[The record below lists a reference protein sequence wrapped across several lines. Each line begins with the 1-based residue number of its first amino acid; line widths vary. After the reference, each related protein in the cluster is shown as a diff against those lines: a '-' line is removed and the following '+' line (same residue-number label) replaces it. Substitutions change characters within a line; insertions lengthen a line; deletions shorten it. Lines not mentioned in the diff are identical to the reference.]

1 MSKNIK
7 TQEAKLDLIT
17 KFLDYANCADA
28 SYAMLQ
34 YVFKGI
40 IKYKND
46 NGNEL
51 EKKVD
56 TQRLGDKHN
65 NQNSTYARAI
75 QARFEQNKI
84 VKIEPKYCIS
94 LINTCFDSK
103 EITLDNDISRV
114 GLNDAL
120 SKRTIDFVNRFKLL
134 KHQPNTTSGFSATL
148 FEDTKDNNQKI
159 IVIRGTEPT
168 SNFSVDIL
176 DADVDLALGKVPYN
190 QYLDMIKF
198 YSECVKEFPNII
210 KDKGL
215 VIVGHSL
222 GGALAQLLTLS
233 LASVNSSA
241 NVKEIYTFNSP
252 GAKELKALNLN
263 QIYRIDGKIINS
275 DNKEQALF
283 YQIRSYKYQKSIEI
297 NLIGYDSNLFQNIK
311 SYFHNKTNLKEHYI
325 FIKTNIIYSKSTNYF
340 YDIFEV
346 DEVFINCVNQLLTN
360 LNIKNILA
368 TSDNT
373 YHIETDTDSDA
384 SNTKEVIQD
393 LGVDIDGKHYI
404 VNLGDRFWDSHF
416 LEPTII
422 ELNYILNLMKN
433 KEIDNLLEYNIN
445 KDEELWTFI
454 KYHNNVLATA
464 RTRYDDRI
472 LSYFSIPKLSNDF
485 SNSLEYLQI
494 HYLPKEPK
502 KPLFAANIQGF
513 SSTQLQALEEYK
525 IKKAKYDEKLKWYEL
540 YKVKYERE
548 QQIFNQKFKEYFSE
562 IIFYQNRLYSHKKTQ
577 EKIILN
583 AIIQQI
589 NQKDIT
595 YFNLYSVI
603 EFLKENKAYYKYID
617 LNEIQ
622 DLILNDLDNKLG
634 YFYCLYVCIN
644 LIVLRED
651 KNTYFTQATAIN
663 NLGYNSTFTK
673 IFILDKEKLND
684 TYLDARKRLYK
695 SINTLKEKRNEK
707 IKDIQDYLNK
717 EISLQDN
724 LNNQSFNTKENDV
737 NLILNE
743 VFNIEQFYDKNT
755 NTIVLK
761 TNNIKI
767 IFLDKVNLQD
777 LQDNSNNTSFI
788 SMSNLIHIYDNH
800 CDIFAKDR
808 SVLDIKDIE
817 EKYQI
822 DFKSLDIKIFLNST
836 LLTGSNELPNNPFYF
851 GELDQDNTIK
861 QDTPSYY
868 FSPKD
873 ESSGLGRLSIF
884 YKNDELCLLNYS
896 IIENSL
902 NIKLECLSKQSL
914 EYKDLISNTLK
925 EQKTTQV
932 DKKQAIA
939 KLHALLENQNLEC
952 IHGGKVI
959 LKSNKGKTFKDDGV
973 PIMLESD
980 LLNSSIVACPNTI
993 AGVSVP
999 CTKVV
1004 NVKGSLS
1011 QKKVNNEYVILQE
1024 LISACKTDKGFALKV
1039 SFTPTKFKF
1048 DHSFDPKEG
1057 LGEQSKNQ
1065 IELKEPIIR
1074 LHYKSDRFQ
1083 KDNLPIYN
1091 LLINNEK
1098 KEQNKALNE
1107 FNIDLKDIEDINIL
1121 NQFKQD
1127 FSKDYEFKELNL
1139 SFDTNLIKLYF
1150 IIPKNIAK
1158 VYKSA
1163 YKEFENK
1170 DLGVGYFTQLHEYDK
1185 IIKNALEDNKELNEY
1200 HFSFLAP
1207 AKMQNL
1213 KLQIAQGLD
1222 EILED
1227 EDRKQELYVCK
1238 FVVVNGVSENNAQE
1252 IIPDNVIRIQT
1263 QDGSGEF
1270 IEIVF
1275 PSQLELND
1283 KPLEDVSYTFVPAL
1297 RGIKQFFKDTE
1308 YLKPRT
1314 LTKDEVL
1321 QIVDKLPKNVRD
1333 KRRRIVENKE
1343 ELDKLWKKLTKNSE
1357 EFENKVDKKYGQP
1370 IYMRKLDDQTII
1382 QYKKTSKS
1390 GGETIEINSNKPR
1403 GNLKTIHIENGI
1415 KNEI

>member
-1 MSKNIK
+1 MDR
-7 TQEAKLDLIT
+7 ELFIT
-17 KFLDYANCADA
+17 RLAFIN
-28 SYAMLQ
+28 
-34 YVFKGI
+34 
-40 IKYKND
+40 ND
-46 NGNEL
+46 
-51 EKKVD
+51 
-56 TQRLGDKHN
+56 
-65 NQNSTYARAI
+65 
-75 QARFEQNKI
+75 
-84 VKIEPKYCIS
+84 
-94 LINTCFDSK
+94 
-103 EITLDNDISRV
+103 EID
-114 GLNDAL
+114 
-120 SKRTIDFVNRFKLL
+120 TIDK
-134 KHQPNTTSGFSATL
+134 
-148 FEDTKDNNQKI
+148 
-159 IVIRGTEPT
+159 
-168 SNFSVDIL
+168 
-176 DADVDLALGKVPYN
+176 
-190 QYLDMIKF
+190 
-198 YSECVKEFPNII
+198 
-210 KDKGL
+210 
-215 VIVGHSL
+215 
-222 GGALAQLLTLS
+222 
-233 LASVNSSA
+233 NSSIA
-241 NVKEIYTFNSP
+241 Y
-252 GAKELKALNLN
+252 LKALYQCENSIAINYN
-263 QIYRIDGKIINS
+263 Q
-275 DNKEQALF
+275 
-283 YQIRSYKYQKSIEI
+283 
-297 NLIGYDSNLFQNIK
+297 
-311 SYFHNKTNLKEHYI
+311 
-325 FIKTNIIYSKSTNYF
+325 
-340 YDIFEV
+340 
-346 DEVFINCVNQLLTN
+346 
-360 LNIKNILA
+360 
-368 TSDNT
+368 
-373 YHIETDTDSDA
+373 
-384 SNTKEVIQD
+384 
-393 LGVDIDGKHYI
+393 
-404 VNLGDRFWDSHF
+404 
-416 LEPTII
+416 
-422 ELNYILNLMKN
+422 
-433 KEIDNLLEYNIN
+433 
-445 KDEELWTFI
+445 EEL
-454 KYHNNVLATA
+454 
-464 RTRYDDRI
+464 
-472 LSYFSIPKLSNDF
+472 
-485 SNSLEYLQI
+485 
-494 HYLPKEPK
+494 
-502 KPLFAANIQGF
+502 
-513 SSTQLQALEEYK
+513 
-525 IKKAKYDEKLKWYEL
+525 
-540 YKVKYERE
+540 
-548 QQIFNQKFKEYFSE
+548 
-562 IIFYQNRLYSHKKTQ
+562 
-577 EKIILN
+577 
-583 AIIQQI
+583 
-589 NQKDIT
+589 
-595 YFNLYSVI
+595 
-603 EFLKENKAYYKYID
+603 
-617 LNEIQ
+617 
-622 DLILNDLDNKLG
+622 
-634 YFYCLYVCIN
+634 
-644 LIVLRED
+644 
-651 KNTYFTQATAIN
+651 FTQATAIN

-851 GELDQDNTIK
+851 GELDQDNAIK

-1098 KEQNKALNE
+1098 KEQDKALNE
-1107 FNIDLKDIEDINIL
+1107 FNIDLKDLKDIEDINIL

-1170 DLGVGYFTQLHEYDK
+1170 DLGAGYFTQLHEYDK

-1200 HFSFLAP
+1200 HFSFLTP

-1238 FVVVNGVSENNAQE
+1238 FVVVNGVSENNTQE
-1252 IIPDNVIRIQT
+1252 KITHLSN
-1263 QDGSGEF
+1263 DGQNLLKN
-1270 IEIVF
+1270 IE
-1275 PSQLELND
+1275 
-1283 KPLEDVSYTFVPAL
+1283 KL
-1297 RGIKQFFKDTE
+1297 R
-1308 YLKPRT
+1308 LKPYNDQNGKEITSYVKGATIGYGHLIGQNEWDLYKNGIT
-1314 LTKDEVL
+1314 LQEA
-1321 QIVDKLPKNVRD
+1321 DKLFKSDLLPF
-1333 KRRRIVENKE
+1333 ENAV
-1343 ELDKLWKKLTKNSE
+1343 KNSINSSLAQN
-1357 EFENKVDKKYGQP
+1357 EFDALVILCFNIGIDNFKNSSVAKIINGEKTGYKTLKEAWMAWNKSQNKVMQGLINRRNAEY
-1370 IYMRKLDDQTII
+1370 KLYI
-1382 QYKKTSKS
+1382 Q
-1390 GGETIEINSNKPR
+1390 GGYEKW
-1403 GNLKTIHIENGI
+1403 
-1415 KNEI
+1415 

>member
-1 MSKNIK
+1 
-7 TQEAKLDLIT
+7 
-17 KFLDYANCADA
+17 
-28 SYAMLQ
+28 
-34 YVFKGI
+34 
-40 IKYKND
+40 
-46 NGNEL
+46 
-51 EKKVD
+51 
-56 TQRLGDKHN
+56 
-65 NQNSTYARAI
+65 
-75 QARFEQNKI
+75 
-84 VKIEPKYCIS
+84 
-94 LINTCFDSK
+94 
-103 EITLDNDISRV
+103 
-114 GLNDAL
+114 
-120 SKRTIDFVNRFKLL
+120 
-134 KHQPNTTSGFSATL
+134 
-148 FEDTKDNNQKI
+148 
-159 IVIRGTEPT
+159 
-168 SNFSVDIL
+168 
-176 DADVDLALGKVPYN
+176 
-190 QYLDMIKF
+190 
-198 YSECVKEFPNII
+198 
-210 KDKGL
+210 
-215 VIVGHSL
+215 
-222 GGALAQLLTLS
+222 
-233 LASVNSSA
+233 
-241 NVKEIYTFNSP
+241 
-252 GAKELKALNLN
+252 
-263 QIYRIDGKIINS
+263 
-275 DNKEQALF
+275 
-283 YQIRSYKYQKSIEI
+283 
-297 NLIGYDSNLFQNIK
+297 
-311 SYFHNKTNLKEHYI
+311 
-325 FIKTNIIYSKSTNYF
+325 
-340 YDIFEV
+340 
-346 DEVFINCVNQLLTN
+346 
-360 LNIKNILA
+360 
-368 TSDNT
+368 
-373 YHIETDTDSDA
+373 
-384 SNTKEVIQD
+384 
-393 LGVDIDGKHYI
+393 
-404 VNLGDRFWDSHF
+404 
-416 LEPTII
+416 
-422 ELNYILNLMKN
+422 
-433 KEIDNLLEYNIN
+433 
-445 KDEELWTFI
+445 
-454 KYHNNVLATA
+454 
-464 RTRYDDRI
+464 
-472 LSYFSIPKLSNDF
+472 
-485 SNSLEYLQI
+485 
-494 HYLPKEPK
+494 
-502 KPLFAANIQGF
+502 
-513 SSTQLQALEEYK
+513 
-525 IKKAKYDEKLKWYEL
+525 
-540 YKVKYERE
+540 
-548 QQIFNQKFKEYFSE
+548 
-562 IIFYQNRLYSHKKTQ
+562 
-577 EKIILN
+577 
-583 AIIQQI
+583 
-589 NQKDIT
+589 
-595 YFNLYSVI
+595 
-603 EFLKENKAYYKYID
+603 
-617 LNEIQ
+617 
-622 DLILNDLDNKLG
+622 
-634 YFYCLYVCIN
+634 
-644 LIVLRED
+644 
-651 KNTYFTQATAIN
+651 
-663 NLGYNSTFTK
+663 
-673 IFILDKEKLND
+673 
-684 TYLDARKRLYK
+684 
-695 SINTLKEKRNEK
+695 
-707 IKDIQDYLNK
+707 DIQDYLNK

-767 IFLDKVNLQD
+767 IFLDKVN

-1098 KEQNKALNE
+1098 KEQDKALNE
-1107 FNIDLKDIEDINIL
+1107 FNIDLKDLKDIEDINIL

-1252 IIPDNVIRIQT
+1252 KITHLSN
-1263 QDGSGEF
+1263 DGQNLLKN
-1270 IEIVF
+1270 IE
-1275 PSQLELND
+1275 
-1283 KPLEDVSYTFVPAL
+1283 KL
-1297 RGIKQFFKDTE
+1297 R
-1308 YLKPRT
+1308 LKPYNDQNGKEITSYVKGATIGYGHLIGQNEWDLYKNGIT
-1314 LTKDEVL
+1314 LQEA
-1321 QIVDKLPKNVRD
+1321 DKLFKSDLLPF
-1333 KRRRIVENKE
+1333 ENAV
-1343 ELDKLWKKLTKNSE
+1343 KNSINSSLAQN
-1357 EFENKVDKKYGQP
+1357 EFDALVILCFNIGIDNFKNSSVAKIINGEKTGYKTLKEAWMAWNKSQNKVMQGLINRRNAEY
-1370 IYMRKLDDQTII
+1370 KLYI
-1382 QYKKTSKS
+1382 Q
-1390 GGETIEINSNKPR
+1390 GGYEKW
-1403 GNLKTIHIENGI
+1403 
-1415 KNEI
+1415 

>member
-1 MSKNIK
+1 MIGK
-7 TQEAKLDLIT
+7 D
-17 KFLDYANCADA
+17 FL
-28 SYAMLQ
+28 
-34 YVFKGI
+34 
-40 IKYKND
+40 
-46 NGNEL
+46 
-51 EKKVD
+51 
-56 TQRLGDKHN
+56 
-65 NQNSTYARAI
+65 
-75 QARFEQNKI
+75 
-84 VKIEPKYCIS
+84 
-94 LINTCFDSK
+94 
-103 EITLDNDISRV
+103 
-114 GLNDAL
+114 
-120 SKRTIDFVNRFKLL
+120 
-134 KHQPNTTSGFSATL
+134 
-148 FEDTKDNNQKI
+148 
-159 IVIRGTEPT
+159 
-168 SNFSVDIL
+168 
-176 DADVDLALGKVPYN
+176 
-190 QYLDMIKF
+190 
-198 YSECVKEFPNII
+198 YSIH
-210 KDKGL
+210 KDK
-215 VIVGHSL
+215 
-222 GGALAQLLTLS
+222 
-233 LASVNSSA
+233 
-241 NVKEIYTFNSP
+241 
-252 GAKELKALNLN
+252 
-263 QIYRIDGKIINS
+263 
-275 DNKEQALF
+275 
-283 YQIRSYKYQKSIEI
+283 KSIYLFCENKSI
-297 NLIGYDSNLFQNIK
+297 IDCQSIYD
-311 SYFHNKTNLKEHYI
+311 
-325 FIKTNIIYSKSTNYF
+325 
-340 YDIFEV
+340 
-346 DEVFINCVNQLLTN
+346 
-360 LNIKNILA
+360 
-368 TSDNT
+368 
-373 YHIETDTDSDA
+373 
-384 SNTKEVIQD
+384 
-393 LGVDIDGKHYI
+393 
-404 VNLGDRFWDSHF
+404 
-416 LEPTII
+416 
-422 ELNYILNLMKN
+422 
-433 KEIDNLLEYNIN
+433 
-445 KDEELWTFI
+445 
-454 KYHNNVLATA
+454 
-464 RTRYDDRI
+464 
-472 LSYFSIPKLSNDF
+472 
-485 SNSLEYLQI
+485 
-494 HYLPKEPK
+494 
-502 KPLFAANIQGF
+502 
-513 SSTQLQALEEYK
+513 
-525 IKKAKYDEKLKWYEL
+525 EL
-540 YKVKYERE
+540 YKLEATTDFTFE
-548 QQIFNQKFKEYFSE
+548 ELQN
-562 IIFYQNRLYSHKKTQ
+562 YQ
-577 EKIILN
+577 
-583 AIIQQI
+583 
-589 NQKDIT
+589 
-595 YFNLYSVI
+595 
-603 EFLKENKAYYKYID
+603 AY
-617 LNEIQ
+617 
-622 DLILNDLDNKLG
+622 
-634 YFYCLYVCIN
+634 
-644 LIVLRED
+644 
-651 KNTYFTQATAIN
+651 
-663 NLGYNSTFTK
+663 
-673 IFILDKEKLND
+673 
-684 TYLDARKRLYK
+684 
-695 SINTLKEKRNEK
+695 
-707 IKDIQDYLNK
+707 
-717 EISLQDN
+717 
-724 LNNQSFNTKENDV
+724 
-737 NLILNE
+737 
-743 VFNIEQFYDKNT
+743 
-755 NTIVLK
+755 
-761 TNNIKI
+761 
-767 IFLDKVNLQD
+767 
-777 LQDNSNNTSFI
+777 
-788 SMSNLIHIYDNH
+788 
-800 CDIFAKDR
+800 
-808 SVLDIKDIE
+808 
-817 EKYQI
+817 
-822 DFKSLDIKIFLNST
+822 IFLNST

-896 IIENSL
+896 ILENSL

-1107 FNIDLKDIEDINIL
+1107 FNIDLKDLKDIEDINIL

-1238 FVVVNGVSENNAQE
+1238 FVVVNGVSENNTQE

-1297 RGIKQFFKDTE
+1297 KFFKDTE

>member
-1 MSKNIK
+1 MKIFKDYQKFNIF
-7 TQEAKLDLIT
+7 D
-17 KFLDYANCADA
+17 
-28 SYAMLQ
+28 
-34 YVFKGI
+34 I
-40 IKYKND
+40 IFIYLKY
-46 NGNEL
+46 L
-51 EKKVD
+51 EKMD
-56 TQRLGDKHN
+56 RELFITRLAFIN
-65 NQNSTYARAI
+65 N
-75 QARFEQNKI
+75 
-84 VKIEPKYCIS
+84 
-94 LINTCFDSK
+94 D
-103 EITLDNDISRV
+103 EID
-114 GLNDAL
+114 
-120 SKRTIDFVNRFKLL
+120 TIDK
-134 KHQPNTTSGFSATL
+134 
-148 FEDTKDNNQKI
+148 
-159 IVIRGTEPT
+159 
-168 SNFSVDIL
+168 
-176 DADVDLALGKVPYN
+176 
-190 QYLDMIKF
+190 
-198 YSECVKEFPNII
+198 
-210 KDKGL
+210 
-215 VIVGHSL
+215 
-222 GGALAQLLTLS
+222 
-233 LASVNSSA
+233 NSSIA
-241 NVKEIYTFNSP
+241 Y
-252 GAKELKALNLN
+252 LKALYQCENSIAINYN
-263 QIYRIDGKIINS
+263 Q
-275 DNKEQALF
+275 
-283 YQIRSYKYQKSIEI
+283 
-297 NLIGYDSNLFQNIK
+297 
-311 SYFHNKTNLKEHYI
+311 
-325 FIKTNIIYSKSTNYF
+325 
-340 YDIFEV
+340 
-346 DEVFINCVNQLLTN
+346 
-360 LNIKNILA
+360 
-368 TSDNT
+368 
-373 YHIETDTDSDA
+373 
-384 SNTKEVIQD
+384 
-393 LGVDIDGKHYI
+393 
-404 VNLGDRFWDSHF
+404 
-416 LEPTII
+416 
-422 ELNYILNLMKN
+422 
-433 KEIDNLLEYNIN
+433 
-445 KDEELWTFI
+445 EEL
-454 KYHNNVLATA
+454 
-464 RTRYDDRI
+464 
-472 LSYFSIPKLSNDF
+472 
-485 SNSLEYLQI
+485 
-494 HYLPKEPK
+494 
-502 KPLFAANIQGF
+502 
-513 SSTQLQALEEYK
+513 
-525 IKKAKYDEKLKWYEL
+525 
-540 YKVKYERE
+540 
-548 QQIFNQKFKEYFSE
+548 
-562 IIFYQNRLYSHKKTQ
+562 
-577 EKIILN
+577 
-583 AIIQQI
+583 
-589 NQKDIT
+589 
-595 YFNLYSVI
+595 
-603 EFLKENKAYYKYID
+603 
-617 LNEIQ
+617 
-622 DLILNDLDNKLG
+622 
-634 YFYCLYVCIN
+634 
-644 LIVLRED
+644 
-651 KNTYFTQATAIN
+651 FTQATAIN

-873 ESSGLGRLSIF
+873 ESSGKGRLSIF

-1083 KDNLPIYN
+1083 KDNLLIYN

-1098 KEQNKALNE
+1098 KEQDKALNE
-1107 FNIDLKDIEDINIL
+1107 FNIDLKDLKDIEDIEDIEDINIL

-1158 VYKSA
+1158 AYKSA

-1170 DLGVGYFTQLHEYDK
+1170 DLGTGYFTQLHEYDK

-1238 FVVVNGVSENNAQE
+1238 FVVVNGVK
-1252 IIPDNVIRIQT
+1252 I
-1263 QDGSGEF
+1263 
-1270 IEIVF
+1270 
-1275 PSQLELND
+1275 
-1283 KPLEDVSYTFVPAL
+1283 
-1297 RGIKQFFKDTE
+1297 
-1308 YLKPRT
+1308 
-1314 LTKDEVL
+1314 
-1321 QIVDKLPKNVRD
+1321 
-1333 KRRRIVENKE
+1333 
-1343 ELDKLWKKLTKNSE
+1343 
-1357 EFENKVDKKYGQP
+1357 
-1370 IYMRKLDDQTII
+1370 
-1382 QYKKTSKS
+1382 
-1390 GGETIEINSNKPR
+1390 
-1403 GNLKTIHIENGI
+1403 
-1415 KNEI
+1415 

>member
-1 MSKNIK
+1 
-7 TQEAKLDLIT
+7 
-17 KFLDYANCADA
+17 
-28 SYAMLQ
+28 
-34 YVFKGI
+34 
-40 IKYKND
+40 
-46 NGNEL
+46 
-51 EKKVD
+51 
-56 TQRLGDKHN
+56 
-65 NQNSTYARAI
+65 
-75 QARFEQNKI
+75 
-84 VKIEPKYCIS
+84 
-94 LINTCFDSK
+94 
-103 EITLDNDISRV
+103 
-114 GLNDAL
+114 
-120 SKRTIDFVNRFKLL
+120 
-134 KHQPNTTSGFSATL
+134 
-148 FEDTKDNNQKI
+148 
-159 IVIRGTEPT
+159 
-168 SNFSVDIL
+168 
-176 DADVDLALGKVPYN
+176 
-190 QYLDMIKF
+190 
-198 YSECVKEFPNII
+198 
-210 KDKGL
+210 
-215 VIVGHSL
+215 
-222 GGALAQLLTLS
+222 
-233 LASVNSSA
+233 
-241 NVKEIYTFNSP
+241 
-252 GAKELKALNLN
+252 
-263 QIYRIDGKIINS
+263 
-275 DNKEQALF
+275 
-283 YQIRSYKYQKSIEI
+283 
-297 NLIGYDSNLFQNIK
+297 
-311 SYFHNKTNLKEHYI
+311 
-325 FIKTNIIYSKSTNYF
+325 
-340 YDIFEV
+340 
-346 DEVFINCVNQLLTN
+346 
-360 LNIKNILA
+360 
-368 TSDNT
+368 
-373 YHIETDTDSDA
+373 
-384 SNTKEVIQD
+384 
-393 LGVDIDGKHYI
+393 
-404 VNLGDRFWDSHF
+404 
-416 LEPTII
+416 
-422 ELNYILNLMKN
+422 
-433 KEIDNLLEYNIN
+433 
-445 KDEELWTFI
+445 
-454 KYHNNVLATA
+454 
-464 RTRYDDRI
+464 
-472 LSYFSIPKLSNDF
+472 
-485 SNSLEYLQI
+485 
-494 HYLPKEPK
+494 
-502 KPLFAANIQGF
+502 
-513 SSTQLQALEEYK
+513 
-525 IKKAKYDEKLKWYEL
+525 
-540 YKVKYERE
+540 
-548 QQIFNQKFKEYFSE
+548 
-562 IIFYQNRLYSHKKTQ
+562 
-577 EKIILN
+577 
-583 AIIQQI
+583 
-589 NQKDIT
+589 
-595 YFNLYSVI
+595 
-603 EFLKENKAYYKYID
+603 
-617 LNEIQ
+617 
-622 DLILNDLDNKLG
+622 
-634 YFYCLYVCIN
+634 
-644 LIVLRED
+644 
-651 KNTYFTQATAIN
+651 
-663 NLGYNSTFTK
+663 
-673 IFILDKEKLND
+673 
-684 TYLDARKRLYK
+684 
-695 SINTLKEKRNEK
+695 
-707 IKDIQDYLNK
+707 
-717 EISLQDN
+717 LQDN

-767 IFLDKVNLQD
+767 IFLDKVN

-1098 KEQNKALNE
+1098 KEQDKALNE
-1107 FNIDLKDIEDINIL
+1107 FNIDLKDLKDIEDINIL

-1252 IIPDNVIRIQT
+1252 KITHLSN
-1263 QDGSGEF
+1263 DGQNLLKN
-1270 IEIVF
+1270 IE
-1275 PSQLELND
+1275 
-1283 KPLEDVSYTFVPAL
+1283 KL
-1297 RGIKQFFKDTE
+1297 R
-1308 YLKPRT
+1308 LKPYNDQNGKEITSYVKGATIGYGHLIGQNEWDLYKNGIT
-1314 LTKDEVL
+1314 LQEA
-1321 QIVDKLPKNVRD
+1321 DKLFKSDLLPF
-1333 KRRRIVENKE
+1333 ENAV
-1343 ELDKLWKKLTKNSE
+1343 KNSINSSLAQN
-1357 EFENKVDKKYGQP
+1357 EFDALVILCFNIGIDNFKNSSVAKIINGEKTGYKTLKEAWMAWNKSQNKVMQGLINRRNAEY
-1370 IYMRKLDDQTII
+1370 KLYI
-1382 QYKKTSKS
+1382 Q
-1390 GGETIEINSNKPR
+1390 GGYEKW
-1403 GNLKTIHIENGI
+1403 
-1415 KNEI
+1415 

>member
-1 MSKNIK
+1 LY
-7 TQEAKLDLIT
+7 QCE
-17 KFLDYANCADA
+17 
-28 SYAMLQ
+28 
-34 YVFKGI
+34 
-40 IKYKND
+40 
-46 NGNEL
+46 
-51 EKKVD
+51 
-56 TQRLGDKHN
+56 
-65 NQNSTYARAI
+65 NSIAI
-75 QARFEQNKI
+75 N
-84 VKIEPKYCIS
+84 
-94 LINTCFDSK
+94 
-103 EITLDNDISRV
+103 
-114 GLNDAL
+114 
-120 SKRTIDFVNRFKLL
+120 
-134 KHQPNTTSGFSATL
+134 
-148 FEDTKDNNQKI
+148 
-159 IVIRGTEPT
+159 
-168 SNFSVDIL
+168 
-176 DADVDLALGKVPYN
+176 YN
-190 QYLDMIKF
+190 Q
-198 YSECVKEFPNII
+198 
-210 KDKGL
+210 
-215 VIVGHSL
+215 
-222 GGALAQLLTLS
+222 
-233 LASVNSSA
+233 
-241 NVKEIYTFNSP
+241 
-252 GAKELKALNLN
+252 
-263 QIYRIDGKIINS
+263 
-275 DNKEQALF
+275 
-283 YQIRSYKYQKSIEI
+283 
-297 NLIGYDSNLFQNIK
+297 
-311 SYFHNKTNLKEHYI
+311 
-325 FIKTNIIYSKSTNYF
+325 
-340 YDIFEV
+340 
-346 DEVFINCVNQLLTN
+346 
-360 LNIKNILA
+360 
-368 TSDNT
+368 
-373 YHIETDTDSDA
+373 
-384 SNTKEVIQD
+384 
-393 LGVDIDGKHYI
+393 
-404 VNLGDRFWDSHF
+404 
-416 LEPTII
+416 
-422 ELNYILNLMKN
+422 
-433 KEIDNLLEYNIN
+433 
-445 KDEELWTFI
+445 EEL
-454 KYHNNVLATA
+454 
-464 RTRYDDRI
+464 
-472 LSYFSIPKLSNDF
+472 
-485 SNSLEYLQI
+485 
-494 HYLPKEPK
+494 
-502 KPLFAANIQGF
+502 
-513 SSTQLQALEEYK
+513 
-525 IKKAKYDEKLKWYEL
+525 
-540 YKVKYERE
+540 
-548 QQIFNQKFKEYFSE
+548 
-562 IIFYQNRLYSHKKTQ
+562 
-577 EKIILN
+577 
-583 AIIQQI
+583 
-589 NQKDIT
+589 
-595 YFNLYSVI
+595 
-603 EFLKENKAYYKYID
+603 
-617 LNEIQ
+617 
-622 DLILNDLDNKLG
+622 
-634 YFYCLYVCIN
+634 
-644 LIVLRED
+644 
-651 KNTYFTQATAIN
+651 FTQATAIN

-673 IFILDKEKLND
+673 IFILDKENLND

-767 IFLDKVNLQD
+767 IFLDKVN

-1098 KEQNKALNE
+1098 KEQDKALNE
-1107 FNIDLKDIEDINIL
+1107 FNIDLKDLKDIEDINIL

-1252 IIPDNVIRIQT
+1252 KITHLSN
-1263 QDGSGEF
+1263 DGQNLLKN
-1270 IEIVF
+1270 IE
-1275 PSQLELND
+1275 
-1283 KPLEDVSYTFVPAL
+1283 KL
-1297 RGIKQFFKDTE
+1297 R
-1308 YLKPRT
+1308 LKPYNDQNGKEITSYVKGATIGYGHLIGQNEWDLYKNGIT
-1314 LTKDEVL
+1314 LQEA
-1321 QIVDKLPKNVRD
+1321 DKLFKSDLLPF
-1333 KRRRIVENKE
+1333 ENAV
-1343 ELDKLWKKLTKNSE
+1343 KNSINSSLAQN
-1357 EFENKVDKKYGQP
+1357 EFDALVILCFNIGIDNFKNSSVAKIINGEKTGYKTLKEAWMAWNKSQNKVMQGLINRRNAEY
-1370 IYMRKLDDQTII
+1370 KLYI
-1382 QYKKTSKS
+1382 Q
-1390 GGETIEINSNKPR
+1390 GGYEKW
-1403 GNLKTIHIENGI
+1403 
-1415 KNEI
+1415 

>member
-1 MSKNIK
+1 MIGK
-7 TQEAKLDLIT
+7 D
-17 KFLDYANCADA
+17 FL
-28 SYAMLQ
+28 
-34 YVFKGI
+34 
-40 IKYKND
+40 
-46 NGNEL
+46 
-51 EKKVD
+51 
-56 TQRLGDKHN
+56 
-65 NQNSTYARAI
+65 
-75 QARFEQNKI
+75 
-84 VKIEPKYCIS
+84 
-94 LINTCFDSK
+94 
-103 EITLDNDISRV
+103 
-114 GLNDAL
+114 
-120 SKRTIDFVNRFKLL
+120 
-134 KHQPNTTSGFSATL
+134 
-148 FEDTKDNNQKI
+148 
-159 IVIRGTEPT
+159 
-168 SNFSVDIL
+168 
-176 DADVDLALGKVPYN
+176 
-190 QYLDMIKF
+190 
-198 YSECVKEFPNII
+198 YSIH
-210 KDKGL
+210 KDK
-215 VIVGHSL
+215 
-222 GGALAQLLTLS
+222 
-233 LASVNSSA
+233 
-241 NVKEIYTFNSP
+241 
-252 GAKELKALNLN
+252 
-263 QIYRIDGKIINS
+263 
-275 DNKEQALF
+275 
-283 YQIRSYKYQKSIEI
+283 KSIYLFCENKSI
-297 NLIGYDSNLFQNIK
+297 IDCQSIYD
-311 SYFHNKTNLKEHYI
+311 
-325 FIKTNIIYSKSTNYF
+325 
-340 YDIFEV
+340 
-346 DEVFINCVNQLLTN
+346 
-360 LNIKNILA
+360 
-368 TSDNT
+368 
-373 YHIETDTDSDA
+373 
-384 SNTKEVIQD
+384 
-393 LGVDIDGKHYI
+393 
-404 VNLGDRFWDSHF
+404 
-416 LEPTII
+416 
-422 ELNYILNLMKN
+422 
-433 KEIDNLLEYNIN
+433 
-445 KDEELWTFI
+445 
-454 KYHNNVLATA
+454 
-464 RTRYDDRI
+464 
-472 LSYFSIPKLSNDF
+472 
-485 SNSLEYLQI
+485 
-494 HYLPKEPK
+494 
-502 KPLFAANIQGF
+502 
-513 SSTQLQALEEYK
+513 
-525 IKKAKYDEKLKWYEL
+525 EL
-540 YKVKYERE
+540 YKLEATTDFTFE
-548 QQIFNQKFKEYFSE
+548 ELQN
-562 IIFYQNRLYSHKKTQ
+562 YQ
-577 EKIILN
+577 
-583 AIIQQI
+583 
-589 NQKDIT
+589 
-595 YFNLYSVI
+595 
-603 EFLKENKAYYKYID
+603 AY
-617 LNEIQ
+617 
-622 DLILNDLDNKLG
+622 
-634 YFYCLYVCIN
+634 
-644 LIVLRED
+644 
-651 KNTYFTQATAIN
+651 
-663 NLGYNSTFTK
+663 
-673 IFILDKEKLND
+673 
-684 TYLDARKRLYK
+684 
-695 SINTLKEKRNEK
+695 
-707 IKDIQDYLNK
+707 
-717 EISLQDN
+717 
-724 LNNQSFNTKENDV
+724 
-737 NLILNE
+737 
-743 VFNIEQFYDKNT
+743 
-755 NTIVLK
+755 
-761 TNNIKI
+761 
-767 IFLDKVNLQD
+767 
-777 LQDNSNNTSFI
+777 
-788 SMSNLIHIYDNH
+788 
-800 CDIFAKDR
+800 
-808 SVLDIKDIE
+808 
-817 EKYQI
+817 
-822 DFKSLDIKIFLNST
+822 IFLNST

-1098 KEQNKALNE
+1098 KEQDKALNE
-1107 FNIDLKDIEDINIL
+1107 FNIDLKDLKDIEDINIL

-1185 IIKNALEDNKELNEY
+1185 IIKNSLEDNKKLNEY
-1200 HFSFLAP
+1200 HLTFLAP

-1238 FVVVNGVSENNAQE
+1238 FVVVNGVSENKIKAKNKDVNINNGTKYTNTTKSNNISSSENNAQE

-1263 QDGSGEF
+1263 QDGGGEF

>member
-1 MSKNIK
+1 K
-7 TQEAKLDLIT
+7 
-17 KFLDYANCADA
+17 
-28 SYAMLQ
+28 
-34 YVFKGI
+34 
-40 IKYKND
+40 
-46 NGNEL
+46 
-51 EKKVD
+51 
-56 TQRLGDKHN
+56 
-65 NQNSTYARAI
+65 
-75 QARFEQNKI
+75 
-84 VKIEPKYCIS
+84 
-94 LINTCFDSK
+94 
-103 EITLDNDISRV
+103 
-114 GLNDAL
+114 
-120 SKRTIDFVNRFKLL
+120 
-134 KHQPNTTSGFSATL
+134 
-148 FEDTKDNNQKI
+148 
-159 IVIRGTEPT
+159 
-168 SNFSVDIL
+168 
-176 DADVDLALGKVPYN
+176 
-190 QYLDMIKF
+190 
-198 YSECVKEFPNII
+198 
-210 KDKGL
+210 
-215 VIVGHSL
+215 
-222 GGALAQLLTLS
+222 
-233 LASVNSSA
+233 NSSIA
-241 NVKEIYTFNSP
+241 Y
-252 GAKELKALNLN
+252 LKALYQCENSIAINYN
-263 QIYRIDGKIINS
+263 Q
-275 DNKEQALF
+275 
-283 YQIRSYKYQKSIEI
+283 
-297 NLIGYDSNLFQNIK
+297 
-311 SYFHNKTNLKEHYI
+311 
-325 FIKTNIIYSKSTNYF
+325 
-340 YDIFEV
+340 
-346 DEVFINCVNQLLTN
+346 
-360 LNIKNILA
+360 
-368 TSDNT
+368 
-373 YHIETDTDSDA
+373 
-384 SNTKEVIQD
+384 
-393 LGVDIDGKHYI
+393 
-404 VNLGDRFWDSHF
+404 
-416 LEPTII
+416 
-422 ELNYILNLMKN
+422 
-433 KEIDNLLEYNIN
+433 
-445 KDEELWTFI
+445 EEL
-454 KYHNNVLATA
+454 
-464 RTRYDDRI
+464 
-472 LSYFSIPKLSNDF
+472 
-485 SNSLEYLQI
+485 
-494 HYLPKEPK
+494 
-502 KPLFAANIQGF
+502 
-513 SSTQLQALEEYK
+513 
-525 IKKAKYDEKLKWYEL
+525 
-540 YKVKYERE
+540 
-548 QQIFNQKFKEYFSE
+548 
-562 IIFYQNRLYSHKKTQ
+562 
-577 EKIILN
+577 
-583 AIIQQI
+583 
-589 NQKDIT
+589 
-595 YFNLYSVI
+595 
-603 EFLKENKAYYKYID
+603 
-617 LNEIQ
+617 
-622 DLILNDLDNKLG
+622 
-634 YFYCLYVCIN
+634 
-644 LIVLRED
+644 
-651 KNTYFTQATAIN
+651 FTQATAIN

-673 IFILDKEKLND
+673 IFILDKENLND

-767 IFLDKVNLQD
+767 IFLDKVN

-1098 KEQNKALNE
+1098 KEQDKALNE
-1107 FNIDLKDIEDINIL
+1107 FNIDLKDLKDIEDINIL

-1252 IIPDNVIRIQT
+1252 KITHLSN
-1263 QDGSGEF
+1263 DGQNLLKN
-1270 IEIVF
+1270 IE
-1275 PSQLELND
+1275 
-1283 KPLEDVSYTFVPAL
+1283 KL
-1297 RGIKQFFKDTE
+1297 R
-1308 YLKPRT
+1308 LKPYNDQNGKEITSYVKGATIGYGHLIGQNEWDLYKNGIT
-1314 LTKDEVL
+1314 LQEA
-1321 QIVDKLPKNVRD
+1321 DKLFKSDLLPF
-1333 KRRRIVENKE
+1333 ENAV
-1343 ELDKLWKKLTKNSE
+1343 KNSINSSLAQN
-1357 EFENKVDKKYGQP
+1357 EFDALVILCFNIGIDNFKNSSVAKIINGEKTGYKTLKEAWMAWNKSQNKVMQGLINRRNAEY
-1370 IYMRKLDDQTII
+1370 KLYI
-1382 QYKKTSKS
+1382 Q
-1390 GGETIEINSNKPR
+1390 GGYEKW
-1403 GNLKTIHIENGI
+1403 
-1415 KNEI
+1415 

>member
-1 MSKNIK
+1 MDR
-7 TQEAKLDLIT
+7 ELFIT
-17 KFLDYANCADA
+17 RLAFIN
-28 SYAMLQ
+28 
-34 YVFKGI
+34 
-40 IKYKND
+40 ND
-46 NGNEL
+46 
-51 EKKVD
+51 
-56 TQRLGDKHN
+56 
-65 NQNSTYARAI
+65 
-75 QARFEQNKI
+75 
-84 VKIEPKYCIS
+84 
-94 LINTCFDSK
+94 
-103 EITLDNDISRV
+103 EID
-114 GLNDAL
+114 
-120 SKRTIDFVNRFKLL
+120 TIDK
-134 KHQPNTTSGFSATL
+134 
-148 FEDTKDNNQKI
+148 
-159 IVIRGTEPT
+159 
-168 SNFSVDIL
+168 
-176 DADVDLALGKVPYN
+176 
-190 QYLDMIKF
+190 
-198 YSECVKEFPNII
+198 
-210 KDKGL
+210 
-215 VIVGHSL
+215 
-222 GGALAQLLTLS
+222 
-233 LASVNSSA
+233 NSSIA
-241 NVKEIYTFNSP
+241 Y
-252 GAKELKALNLN
+252 LKALYQCENSIAINYN
-263 QIYRIDGKIINS
+263 Q
-275 DNKEQALF
+275 
-283 YQIRSYKYQKSIEI
+283 
-297 NLIGYDSNLFQNIK
+297 
-311 SYFHNKTNLKEHYI
+311 
-325 FIKTNIIYSKSTNYF
+325 
-340 YDIFEV
+340 
-346 DEVFINCVNQLLTN
+346 
-360 LNIKNILA
+360 
-368 TSDNT
+368 
-373 YHIETDTDSDA
+373 
-384 SNTKEVIQD
+384 
-393 LGVDIDGKHYI
+393 
-404 VNLGDRFWDSHF
+404 
-416 LEPTII
+416 
-422 ELNYILNLMKN
+422 
-433 KEIDNLLEYNIN
+433 
-445 KDEELWTFI
+445 EEL
-454 KYHNNVLATA
+454 
-464 RTRYDDRI
+464 
-472 LSYFSIPKLSNDF
+472 
-485 SNSLEYLQI
+485 
-494 HYLPKEPK
+494 
-502 KPLFAANIQGF
+502 
-513 SSTQLQALEEYK
+513 
-525 IKKAKYDEKLKWYEL
+525 
-540 YKVKYERE
+540 
-548 QQIFNQKFKEYFSE
+548 
-562 IIFYQNRLYSHKKTQ
+562 
-577 EKIILN
+577 
-583 AIIQQI
+583 
-589 NQKDIT
+589 
-595 YFNLYSVI
+595 
-603 EFLKENKAYYKYID
+603 
-617 LNEIQ
+617 
-622 DLILNDLDNKLG
+622 
-634 YFYCLYVCIN
+634 
-644 LIVLRED
+644 
-651 KNTYFTQATAIN
+651 FTQATAIN

-684 TYLDARKRLYK
+684 AYLDARKRLYK

-707 IKDIQDYLNK
+707 IKDIQAYLDK

-767 IFLDKVNLQD
+767 VFLDKVNLQD

-822 DFKSLDIKIFLNST
+822 DFKSLDTKIFLNST

-851 GELDQDNTIK
+851 GELDQDNAIK

-896 IIENSL
+896 ILENSL

-1011 QKKVNNEYVILQE
+1011 QKKVNNEYAILQE

-1098 KEQNKALNE
+1098 KEQNKALSE
-1107 FNIDLKDIEDINIL
+1107 LNIDQKDLKDIEDINIL

-1163 YKEFENK
+1163 YKEFKNK

-1200 HFSFLAP
+1200 HFSFLTP

-1252 IIPDNVIRIQT
+1252 KITHLSN
-1263 QDGSGEF
+1263 DGQNLLKN
-1270 IEIVF
+1270 IE
-1275 PSQLELND
+1275 
-1283 KPLEDVSYTFVPAL
+1283 KL
-1297 RGIKQFFKDTE
+1297 R
-1308 YLKPRT
+1308 LKPYNDQNGKEITSYVKGATIGYGHLIGQNEWDLYKNGIT
-1314 LTKDEVL
+1314 LQEA
-1321 QIVDKLPKNVRD
+1321 DKLFKSDLLPF
-1333 KRRRIVENKE
+1333 ENAV
-1343 ELDKLWKKLTKNSE
+1343 KNSINSSLAQN
-1357 EFENKVDKKYGQP
+1357 EFDALVILCFNIGIDNFKNSSVAKIINGEKTGYKTLKEAWMAWNKSQNKVMQGLINRRNAEY
-1370 IYMRKLDDQTII
+1370 KLYI
-1382 QYKKTSKS
+1382 Q
-1390 GGETIEINSNKPR
+1390 GGYEKW
-1403 GNLKTIHIENGI
+1403 
-1415 KNEI
+1415 

>member
-1 MSKNIK
+1 MLN
-7 TQEAKLDLIT
+7 T
-17 KFLDYANCADA
+17 FLY
-28 SYAMLQ
+28 
-34 YVFKGI
+34 
-40 IKYKND
+40 
-46 NGNEL
+46 
-51 EKKVD
+51 
-56 TQRLGDKHN
+56 
-65 NQNSTYARAI
+65 
-75 QARFEQNKI
+75 
-84 VKIEPKYCIS
+84 
-94 LINTCFDSK
+94 
-103 EITLDNDISRV
+103 
-114 GLNDAL
+114 
-120 SKRTIDFVNRFKLL
+120 
-134 KHQPNTTSGFSATL
+134 
-148 FEDTKDNNQKI
+148 
-159 IVIRGTEPT
+159 
-168 SNFSVDIL
+168 
-176 DADVDLALGKVPYN
+176 
-190 QYLDMIKF
+190 
-198 YSECVKEFPNII
+198 
-210 KDKGL
+210 
-215 VIVGHSL
+215 
-222 GGALAQLLTLS
+222 
-233 LASVNSSA
+233 
-241 NVKEIYTFNSP
+241 
-252 GAKELKALNLN
+252 
-263 QIYRIDGKIINS
+263 
-275 DNKEQALF
+275 
-283 YQIRSYKYQKSIEI
+283 
-297 NLIGYDSNLFQNIK
+297 
-311 SYFHNKTNLKEHYI
+311 
-325 FIKTNIIYSKSTNYF
+325 
-340 YDIFEV
+340 
-346 DEVFINCVNQLLTN
+346 
-360 LNIKNILA
+360 
-368 TSDNT
+368 
-373 YHIETDTDSDA
+373 
-384 SNTKEVIQD
+384 
-393 LGVDIDGKHYI
+393 
-404 VNLGDRFWDSHF
+404 
-416 LEPTII
+416 
-422 ELNYILNLMKN
+422 ELNYHHTKKTNSLVSAIFNLM
-433 KEIDNLLEYNIN
+433 
-445 KDEELWTFI
+445 
-454 KYHNNVLATA
+454 
-464 RTRYDDRI
+464 
-472 LSYFSIPKLSNDF
+472 
-485 SNSLEYLQI
+485 
-494 HYLPKEPK
+494 
-502 KPLFAANIQGF
+502 
-513 SSTQLQALEEYK
+513 
-525 IKKAKYDEKLKWYEL
+525 
-540 YKVKYERE
+540 
-548 QQIFNQKFKEYFSE
+548 
-562 IIFYQNRLYSHKKTQ
+562 
-577 EKIILN
+577 
-583 AIIQQI
+583 
-589 NQKDIT
+589 QKDKNFYIKHLDLKDIDEI
-595 YFNLYSVI
+595 NI
-603 EFLKENKAYYKYID
+603 ESDISLLRA
-617 LNEIQ
+617 
-622 DLILNDLDNKLG
+622 
-634 YFYCLYVCIN
+634 LYVCKEY
-644 LIVLRED
+644 VFYKE
-651 KNTYFTQATAIN
+651 N
-663 NLGYNSTFTK
+663 NETFLNSSVIGYNSTFTK

-932 DKKQAIA
+932 DKKQSIA

-1011 QKKVNNEYVILQE
+1011 QKKVNHEYVILQE

-1098 KEQNKALNE
+1098 KEQDKALNE
-1107 FNIDLKDIEDINIL
+1107 FNIDLKDLKDIEDINIL

-1185 IIKNALEDNKELNEY
+1185 IIKNSLEDNKELNEY

-1252 IIPDNVIRIQT
+1252 KITHLSN
-1263 QDGSGEF
+1263 DGQNLLKN
-1270 IEIVF
+1270 IE
-1275 PSQLELND
+1275 
-1283 KPLEDVSYTFVPAL
+1283 KL
-1297 RGIKQFFKDTE
+1297 R
-1308 YLKPRT
+1308 LKPYNDQNGKEITSYVKGATIGYGHLIGQNEWDLYKNGIT
-1314 LTKDEVL
+1314 LQEA
-1321 QIVDKLPKNVRD
+1321 DKLFKSDLLPF
-1333 KRRRIVENKE
+1333 ENAV
-1343 ELDKLWKKLTKNSE
+1343 KNSINSSLAQN
-1357 EFENKVDKKYGQP
+1357 EFDALVILCFNIGIDNFKNSSVAKIINGEKTGYKTLKEAWMAWNKSQNKVMQG
-1370 IYMRKLDDQTII
+1370 L
-1382 QYKKTSKS
+1382 
-1390 GGETIEINSNKPR
+1390 INRRNA
-1403 GNLKTIHIENGI
+1403 E
-1415 KNEI
+1415 

>member
-1 MSKNIK
+1 MLN
-7 TQEAKLDLIT
+7 T
-17 KFLDYANCADA
+17 FLY
-28 SYAMLQ
+28 
-34 YVFKGI
+34 
-40 IKYKND
+40 
-46 NGNEL
+46 
-51 EKKVD
+51 
-56 TQRLGDKHN
+56 
-65 NQNSTYARAI
+65 
-75 QARFEQNKI
+75 
-84 VKIEPKYCIS
+84 
-94 LINTCFDSK
+94 
-103 EITLDNDISRV
+103 
-114 GLNDAL
+114 
-120 SKRTIDFVNRFKLL
+120 
-134 KHQPNTTSGFSATL
+134 
-148 FEDTKDNNQKI
+148 
-159 IVIRGTEPT
+159 
-168 SNFSVDIL
+168 
-176 DADVDLALGKVPYN
+176 
-190 QYLDMIKF
+190 
-198 YSECVKEFPNII
+198 
-210 KDKGL
+210 
-215 VIVGHSL
+215 
-222 GGALAQLLTLS
+222 
-233 LASVNSSA
+233 
-241 NVKEIYTFNSP
+241 
-252 GAKELKALNLN
+252 
-263 QIYRIDGKIINS
+263 
-275 DNKEQALF
+275 
-283 YQIRSYKYQKSIEI
+283 
-297 NLIGYDSNLFQNIK
+297 
-311 SYFHNKTNLKEHYI
+311 
-325 FIKTNIIYSKSTNYF
+325 
-340 YDIFEV
+340 
-346 DEVFINCVNQLLTN
+346 
-360 LNIKNILA
+360 
-368 TSDNT
+368 
-373 YHIETDTDSDA
+373 
-384 SNTKEVIQD
+384 
-393 LGVDIDGKHYI
+393 
-404 VNLGDRFWDSHF
+404 
-416 LEPTII
+416 
-422 ELNYILNLMKN
+422 ELNYHHTKKTNSLVSAIFNLM
-433 KEIDNLLEYNIN
+433 
-445 KDEELWTFI
+445 
-454 KYHNNVLATA
+454 
-464 RTRYDDRI
+464 
-472 LSYFSIPKLSNDF
+472 
-485 SNSLEYLQI
+485 
-494 HYLPKEPK
+494 
-502 KPLFAANIQGF
+502 
-513 SSTQLQALEEYK
+513 
-525 IKKAKYDEKLKWYEL
+525 
-540 YKVKYERE
+540 
-548 QQIFNQKFKEYFSE
+548 
-562 IIFYQNRLYSHKKTQ
+562 
-577 EKIILN
+577 
-583 AIIQQI
+583 
-589 NQKDIT
+589 QKDKNFYIKHLDLKDIDEI
-595 YFNLYSVI
+595 NI
-603 EFLKENKAYYKYID
+603 ESDISLLRA
-617 LNEIQ
+617 
-622 DLILNDLDNKLG
+622 
-634 YFYCLYVCIN
+634 LYVCKEY
-644 LIVLRED
+644 VFYKE
-651 KNTYFTQATAIN
+651 N
-663 NLGYNSTFTK
+663 NETFLNSSVIGYNSTFTK

-896 IIENSL
+896 ILENSL

-1048 DHSFDPKEG
+1048 DYSFDPKEG

-1098 KEQNKALNE
+1098 KEQDKALNE
-1107 FNIDLKDIEDINIL
+1107 FNIDLKDLKDIEDLNIL

-1163 YKEFENK
+1163 YKEFKNK
-1170 DLGVGYFTQLHEYDK
+1170 DLGAGYFTQLHEYDK

-1200 HFSFLAP
+1200 HFSFLTP

-1238 FVVVNGVSENNAQE
+1238 FVVVNGVSENNTQE

>member
-1 MSKNIK
+1 MDR
-7 TQEAKLDLIT
+7 ELFIT
-17 KFLDYANCADA
+17 RLAFIN
-28 SYAMLQ
+28 
-34 YVFKGI
+34 
-40 IKYKND
+40 ND
-46 NGNEL
+46 
-51 EKKVD
+51 
-56 TQRLGDKHN
+56 
-65 NQNSTYARAI
+65 
-75 QARFEQNKI
+75 
-84 VKIEPKYCIS
+84 
-94 LINTCFDSK
+94 
-103 EITLDNDISRV
+103 EID
-114 GLNDAL
+114 
-120 SKRTIDFVNRFKLL
+120 TIDK
-134 KHQPNTTSGFSATL
+134 
-148 FEDTKDNNQKI
+148 
-159 IVIRGTEPT
+159 
-168 SNFSVDIL
+168 
-176 DADVDLALGKVPYN
+176 
-190 QYLDMIKF
+190 
-198 YSECVKEFPNII
+198 
-210 KDKGL
+210 
-215 VIVGHSL
+215 
-222 GGALAQLLTLS
+222 
-233 LASVNSSA
+233 NSSIA
-241 NVKEIYTFNSP
+241 Y
-252 GAKELKALNLN
+252 LKALYQCENSIAINYN
-263 QIYRIDGKIINS
+263 Q
-275 DNKEQALF
+275 
-283 YQIRSYKYQKSIEI
+283 
-297 NLIGYDSNLFQNIK
+297 
-311 SYFHNKTNLKEHYI
+311 
-325 FIKTNIIYSKSTNYF
+325 
-340 YDIFEV
+340 
-346 DEVFINCVNQLLTN
+346 
-360 LNIKNILA
+360 
-368 TSDNT
+368 
-373 YHIETDTDSDA
+373 
-384 SNTKEVIQD
+384 
-393 LGVDIDGKHYI
+393 
-404 VNLGDRFWDSHF
+404 
-416 LEPTII
+416 
-422 ELNYILNLMKN
+422 
-433 KEIDNLLEYNIN
+433 
-445 KDEELWTFI
+445 EEL
-454 KYHNNVLATA
+454 
-464 RTRYDDRI
+464 
-472 LSYFSIPKLSNDF
+472 
-485 SNSLEYLQI
+485 
-494 HYLPKEPK
+494 
-502 KPLFAANIQGF
+502 
-513 SSTQLQALEEYK
+513 
-525 IKKAKYDEKLKWYEL
+525 
-540 YKVKYERE
+540 
-548 QQIFNQKFKEYFSE
+548 
-562 IIFYQNRLYSHKKTQ
+562 
-577 EKIILN
+577 
-583 AIIQQI
+583 
-589 NQKDIT
+589 
-595 YFNLYSVI
+595 
-603 EFLKENKAYYKYID
+603 
-617 LNEIQ
+617 
-622 DLILNDLDNKLG
+622 
-634 YFYCLYVCIN
+634 
-644 LIVLRED
+644 
-651 KNTYFTQATAIN
+651 FTQATAIN

-1098 KEQNKALNE
+1098 KEQDKALNE
-1107 FNIDLKDIEDINIL
+1107 FNIDLKDLKDIEDINIL

-1170 DLGVGYFTQLHEYDK
+1170 DLGAGYFTQLHEYDK

-1238 FVVVNGVSENNAQE
+1238 FVVVNGVK
-1252 IIPDNVIRIQT
+1252 I
-1263 QDGSGEF
+1263 
-1270 IEIVF
+1270 
-1275 PSQLELND
+1275 
-1283 KPLEDVSYTFVPAL
+1283 
-1297 RGIKQFFKDTE
+1297 
-1308 YLKPRT
+1308 
-1314 LTKDEVL
+1314 
-1321 QIVDKLPKNVRD
+1321 
-1333 KRRRIVENKE
+1333 
-1343 ELDKLWKKLTKNSE
+1343 
-1357 EFENKVDKKYGQP
+1357 
-1370 IYMRKLDDQTII
+1370 
-1382 QYKKTSKS
+1382 
-1390 GGETIEINSNKPR
+1390 
-1403 GNLKTIHIENGI
+1403 
-1415 KNEI
+1415 

>member
-1 MSKNIK
+1 MLN
-7 TQEAKLDLIT
+7 T
-17 KFLDYANCADA
+17 FLY
-28 SYAMLQ
+28 
-34 YVFKGI
+34 
-40 IKYKND
+40 
-46 NGNEL
+46 
-51 EKKVD
+51 
-56 TQRLGDKHN
+56 
-65 NQNSTYARAI
+65 
-75 QARFEQNKI
+75 
-84 VKIEPKYCIS
+84 
-94 LINTCFDSK
+94 
-103 EITLDNDISRV
+103 
-114 GLNDAL
+114 
-120 SKRTIDFVNRFKLL
+120 
-134 KHQPNTTSGFSATL
+134 
-148 FEDTKDNNQKI
+148 
-159 IVIRGTEPT
+159 
-168 SNFSVDIL
+168 
-176 DADVDLALGKVPYN
+176 
-190 QYLDMIKF
+190 
-198 YSECVKEFPNII
+198 
-210 KDKGL
+210 
-215 VIVGHSL
+215 
-222 GGALAQLLTLS
+222 
-233 LASVNSSA
+233 
-241 NVKEIYTFNSP
+241 
-252 GAKELKALNLN
+252 
-263 QIYRIDGKIINS
+263 
-275 DNKEQALF
+275 
-283 YQIRSYKYQKSIEI
+283 
-297 NLIGYDSNLFQNIK
+297 
-311 SYFHNKTNLKEHYI
+311 
-325 FIKTNIIYSKSTNYF
+325 
-340 YDIFEV
+340 
-346 DEVFINCVNQLLTN
+346 
-360 LNIKNILA
+360 
-368 TSDNT
+368 
-373 YHIETDTDSDA
+373 
-384 SNTKEVIQD
+384 
-393 LGVDIDGKHYI
+393 
-404 VNLGDRFWDSHF
+404 
-416 LEPTII
+416 
-422 ELNYILNLMKN
+422 ELNYHHTKKTKSLVSAIFNLM
-433 KEIDNLLEYNIN
+433 
-445 KDEELWTFI
+445 
-454 KYHNNVLATA
+454 
-464 RTRYDDRI
+464 
-472 LSYFSIPKLSNDF
+472 
-485 SNSLEYLQI
+485 
-494 HYLPKEPK
+494 
-502 KPLFAANIQGF
+502 
-513 SSTQLQALEEYK
+513 
-525 IKKAKYDEKLKWYEL
+525 
-540 YKVKYERE
+540 
-548 QQIFNQKFKEYFSE
+548 
-562 IIFYQNRLYSHKKTQ
+562 
-577 EKIILN
+577 
-583 AIIQQI
+583 
-589 NQKDIT
+589 QKDKNFYIKHLDLKDIDEI
-595 YFNLYSVI
+595 NI
-603 EFLKENKAYYKYID
+603 ESDISLLRA
-617 LNEIQ
+617 
-622 DLILNDLDNKLG
+622 
-634 YFYCLYVCIN
+634 LYVCKEY
-644 LIVLRED
+644 VFYKE
-651 KNTYFTQATAIN
+651 N
-663 NLGYNSTFTK
+663 NETFLNSSVIGYNSTFTK
-673 IFILDKEKLND
+673 IFILDKENLND

-767 IFLDKVNLQD
+767 IFLDKVN

-1107 FNIDLKDIEDINIL
+1107 FNIDLKDLKDIEDINIL

-1163 YKEFENK
+1163 YKEFKNK
-1170 DLGVGYFTQLHEYDK
+1170 DLGAGYFTQLHEYDK
-1185 IIKNALEDNKELNEY
+1185 IIKNSLEDNKELNEY
-1200 HFSFLAP
+1200 HFSFLTP

-1252 IIPDNVIRIQT
+1252 KITHLSN
-1263 QDGSGEF
+1263 DGQNLLKN
-1270 IEIVF
+1270 IE
-1275 PSQLELND
+1275 
-1283 KPLEDVSYTFVPAL
+1283 KL
-1297 RGIKQFFKDTE
+1297 R
-1308 YLKPRT
+1308 LKPYNDQNGKEITSYVKGATIGYGHLIGQNEWDLYKNGIT
-1314 LTKDEVL
+1314 LQEA
-1321 QIVDKLPKNVRD
+1321 DKLFKSDLLPF
-1333 KRRRIVENKE
+1333 ENAV
-1343 ELDKLWKKLTKNSE
+1343 KNSINSSLAQN
-1357 EFENKVDKKYGQP
+1357 EFDALVILCFNIGIDNFKNSSVAKIINGEKTGYKTLKEAWMAWNKSQNKVMQGLINRRNAEY
-1370 IYMRKLDDQTII
+1370 KLYI
-1382 QYKKTSKS
+1382 Q
-1390 GGETIEINSNKPR
+1390 GGYEKW
-1403 GNLKTIHIENGI
+1403 
-1415 KNEI
+1415 

>member
-1 MSKNIK
+1 MDR
-7 TQEAKLDLIT
+7 ELFIT
-17 KFLDYANCADA
+17 RLAFIN
-28 SYAMLQ
+28 
-34 YVFKGI
+34 
-40 IKYKND
+40 ND
-46 NGNEL
+46 
-51 EKKVD
+51 
-56 TQRLGDKHN
+56 
-65 NQNSTYARAI
+65 
-75 QARFEQNKI
+75 
-84 VKIEPKYCIS
+84 
-94 LINTCFDSK
+94 
-103 EITLDNDISRV
+103 EID
-114 GLNDAL
+114 
-120 SKRTIDFVNRFKLL
+120 TIDK
-134 KHQPNTTSGFSATL
+134 
-148 FEDTKDNNQKI
+148 
-159 IVIRGTEPT
+159 
-168 SNFSVDIL
+168 
-176 DADVDLALGKVPYN
+176 
-190 QYLDMIKF
+190 
-198 YSECVKEFPNII
+198 
-210 KDKGL
+210 
-215 VIVGHSL
+215 
-222 GGALAQLLTLS
+222 
-233 LASVNSSA
+233 NSSIA
-241 NVKEIYTFNSP
+241 Y
-252 GAKELKALNLN
+252 LKALYQCENSIAINYN
-263 QIYRIDGKIINS
+263 Q
-275 DNKEQALF
+275 
-283 YQIRSYKYQKSIEI
+283 
-297 NLIGYDSNLFQNIK
+297 
-311 SYFHNKTNLKEHYI
+311 
-325 FIKTNIIYSKSTNYF
+325 
-340 YDIFEV
+340 
-346 DEVFINCVNQLLTN
+346 
-360 LNIKNILA
+360 
-368 TSDNT
+368 
-373 YHIETDTDSDA
+373 
-384 SNTKEVIQD
+384 
-393 LGVDIDGKHYI
+393 
-404 VNLGDRFWDSHF
+404 
-416 LEPTII
+416 
-422 ELNYILNLMKN
+422 
-433 KEIDNLLEYNIN
+433 
-445 KDEELWTFI
+445 EEL
-454 KYHNNVLATA
+454 
-464 RTRYDDRI
+464 
-472 LSYFSIPKLSNDF
+472 
-485 SNSLEYLQI
+485 
-494 HYLPKEPK
+494 
-502 KPLFAANIQGF
+502 
-513 SSTQLQALEEYK
+513 
-525 IKKAKYDEKLKWYEL
+525 
-540 YKVKYERE
+540 
-548 QQIFNQKFKEYFSE
+548 
-562 IIFYQNRLYSHKKTQ
+562 
-577 EKIILN
+577 
-583 AIIQQI
+583 
-589 NQKDIT
+589 
-595 YFNLYSVI
+595 
-603 EFLKENKAYYKYID
+603 
-617 LNEIQ
+617 
-622 DLILNDLDNKLG
+622 
-634 YFYCLYVCIN
+634 
-644 LIVLRED
+644 
-651 KNTYFTQATAIN
+651 FTQATAIN

-1107 FNIDLKDIEDINIL
+1107 FNIDLKDLKDIEDINIL

-1163 YKEFENK
+1163 YKEFKNK
-1170 DLGVGYFTQLHEYDK
+1170 DLGAGYFTQLHEYDK

-1238 FVVVNGVSENNAQE
+1238 FVVVNGVSENNTQE
-1252 IIPDNVIRIQT
+1252 KITHLSN
-1263 QDGSGEF
+1263 DGQNLLKN
-1270 IEIVF
+1270 IE
-1275 PSQLELND
+1275 
-1283 KPLEDVSYTFVPAL
+1283 KL
-1297 RGIKQFFKDTE
+1297 R
-1308 YLKPRT
+1308 LKPYNDQNGKEITSYVKGATIGYGHLIGQNEWDLYKNGIT
-1314 LTKDEVL
+1314 LQEA
-1321 QIVDKLPKNVRD
+1321 DKLFKSDLLPF
-1333 KRRRIVENKE
+1333 ENAV
-1343 ELDKLWKKLTKNSE
+1343 KNS
-1357 EFENKVDKKYGQP
+1357 
-1370 IYMRKLDDQTII
+1370 
-1382 QYKKTSKS
+1382 
-1390 GGETIEINSNKPR
+1390 INSSLAQNEFDALVILCFNIGIDNFKNSSVAKIIN
-1403 GNLKTIHIENGI
+1403 GEKTGYKTLKEA
-1415 KNEI
+1415 

>member
-1 MSKNIK
+1 MDR
-7 TQEAKLDLIT
+7 ELFIT
-17 KFLDYANCADA
+17 RLAFIN
-28 SYAMLQ
+28 
-34 YVFKGI
+34 
-40 IKYKND
+40 ND
-46 NGNEL
+46 
-51 EKKVD
+51 
-56 TQRLGDKHN
+56 
-65 NQNSTYARAI
+65 
-75 QARFEQNKI
+75 
-84 VKIEPKYCIS
+84 
-94 LINTCFDSK
+94 
-103 EITLDNDISRV
+103 EID
-114 GLNDAL
+114 
-120 SKRTIDFVNRFKLL
+120 TIDK
-134 KHQPNTTSGFSATL
+134 
-148 FEDTKDNNQKI
+148 
-159 IVIRGTEPT
+159 
-168 SNFSVDIL
+168 
-176 DADVDLALGKVPYN
+176 
-190 QYLDMIKF
+190 
-198 YSECVKEFPNII
+198 
-210 KDKGL
+210 
-215 VIVGHSL
+215 
-222 GGALAQLLTLS
+222 
-233 LASVNSSA
+233 NSSIA
-241 NVKEIYTFNSP
+241 Y
-252 GAKELKALNLN
+252 LKALYQCENSIAINYN
-263 QIYRIDGKIINS
+263 Q
-275 DNKEQALF
+275 
-283 YQIRSYKYQKSIEI
+283 
-297 NLIGYDSNLFQNIK
+297 
-311 SYFHNKTNLKEHYI
+311 
-325 FIKTNIIYSKSTNYF
+325 
-340 YDIFEV
+340 
-346 DEVFINCVNQLLTN
+346 
-360 LNIKNILA
+360 
-368 TSDNT
+368 
-373 YHIETDTDSDA
+373 
-384 SNTKEVIQD
+384 
-393 LGVDIDGKHYI
+393 
-404 VNLGDRFWDSHF
+404 
-416 LEPTII
+416 
-422 ELNYILNLMKN
+422 
-433 KEIDNLLEYNIN
+433 
-445 KDEELWTFI
+445 EEL
-454 KYHNNVLATA
+454 
-464 RTRYDDRI
+464 
-472 LSYFSIPKLSNDF
+472 
-485 SNSLEYLQI
+485 
-494 HYLPKEPK
+494 
-502 KPLFAANIQGF
+502 
-513 SSTQLQALEEYK
+513 
-525 IKKAKYDEKLKWYEL
+525 
-540 YKVKYERE
+540 
-548 QQIFNQKFKEYFSE
+548 
-562 IIFYQNRLYSHKKTQ
+562 
-577 EKIILN
+577 
-583 AIIQQI
+583 
-589 NQKDIT
+589 
-595 YFNLYSVI
+595 
-603 EFLKENKAYYKYID
+603 
-617 LNEIQ
+617 
-622 DLILNDLDNKLG
+622 
-634 YFYCLYVCIN
+634 
-644 LIVLRED
+644 
-651 KNTYFTQATAIN
+651 FTQATAIN

-896 IIENSL
+896 ILENSL

-1107 FNIDLKDIEDINIL
+1107 FNIDLKDLKDIEDINIL

-1163 YKEFENK
+1163 YKEFKNK
-1170 DLGVGYFTQLHEYDK
+1170 DLGAGYFTQLHEYDK

-1238 FVVVNGVSENNAQE
+1238 FVAVNGVSENNAQE
-1252 IIPDNVIRIQT
+1252 KITHLSN
-1263 QDGSGEF
+1263 DGQNLLKN
-1270 IEIVF
+1270 IE
-1275 PSQLELND
+1275 
-1283 KPLEDVSYTFVPAL
+1283 KL
-1297 RGIKQFFKDTE
+1297 R
-1308 YLKPRT
+1308 LKPYNDQNGKEITSYVKGATIGYGHLIGQNEWDLYKNGIT
-1314 LTKDEVL
+1314 LQEA
-1321 QIVDKLPKNVRD
+1321 DKLFKSDLLPF
-1333 KRRRIVENKE
+1333 ENAV
-1343 ELDKLWKKLTKNSE
+1343 KNSINSSLAQN
-1357 EFENKVDKKYGQP
+1357 EFDALVILCFNIGIDNFKNSSVAKIINGEKTGYKTLKEAWMAWNKSQNKVMQGLINRRNAEY
-1370 IYMRKLDDQTII
+1370 KLYI
-1382 QYKKTSKS
+1382 Q
-1390 GGETIEINSNKPR
+1390 GGYEKW
-1403 GNLKTIHIENGI
+1403 
-1415 KNEI
+1415 

>member
-1 MSKNIK
+1 
-7 TQEAKLDLIT
+7 
-17 KFLDYANCADA
+17 
-28 SYAMLQ
+28 
-34 YVFKGI
+34 
-40 IKYKND
+40 
-46 NGNEL
+46 
-51 EKKVD
+51 
-56 TQRLGDKHN
+56 
-65 NQNSTYARAI
+65 
-75 QARFEQNKI
+75 
-84 VKIEPKYCIS
+84 
-94 LINTCFDSK
+94 
-103 EITLDNDISRV
+103 
-114 GLNDAL
+114 
-120 SKRTIDFVNRFKLL
+120 
-134 KHQPNTTSGFSATL
+134 
-148 FEDTKDNNQKI
+148 
-159 IVIRGTEPT
+159 
-168 SNFSVDIL
+168 
-176 DADVDLALGKVPYN
+176 
-190 QYLDMIKF
+190 
-198 YSECVKEFPNII
+198 
-210 KDKGL
+210 
-215 VIVGHSL
+215 
-222 GGALAQLLTLS
+222 
-233 LASVNSSA
+233 
-241 NVKEIYTFNSP
+241 
-252 GAKELKALNLN
+252 
-263 QIYRIDGKIINS
+263 
-275 DNKEQALF
+275 
-283 YQIRSYKYQKSIEI
+283 
-297 NLIGYDSNLFQNIK
+297 
-311 SYFHNKTNLKEHYI
+311 
-325 FIKTNIIYSKSTNYF
+325 
-340 YDIFEV
+340 
-346 DEVFINCVNQLLTN
+346 
-360 LNIKNILA
+360 
-368 TSDNT
+368 
-373 YHIETDTDSDA
+373 
-384 SNTKEVIQD
+384 
-393 LGVDIDGKHYI
+393 
-404 VNLGDRFWDSHF
+404 
-416 LEPTII
+416 
-422 ELNYILNLMKN
+422 
-433 KEIDNLLEYNIN
+433 
-445 KDEELWTFI
+445 
-454 KYHNNVLATA
+454 
-464 RTRYDDRI
+464 
-472 LSYFSIPKLSNDF
+472 
-485 SNSLEYLQI
+485 
-494 HYLPKEPK
+494 
-502 KPLFAANIQGF
+502 
-513 SSTQLQALEEYK
+513 
-525 IKKAKYDEKLKWYEL
+525 
-540 YKVKYERE
+540 
-548 QQIFNQKFKEYFSE
+548 
-562 IIFYQNRLYSHKKTQ
+562 
-577 EKIILN
+577 
-583 AIIQQI
+583 
-589 NQKDIT
+589 
-595 YFNLYSVI
+595 
-603 EFLKENKAYYKYID
+603 
-617 LNEIQ
+617 
-622 DLILNDLDNKLG
+622 
-634 YFYCLYVCIN
+634 
-644 LIVLRED
+644 
-651 KNTYFTQATAIN
+651 
-663 NLGYNSTFTK
+663 
-673 IFILDKEKLND
+673 ILDKENLND

-767 IFLDKVNLQD
+767 IFLDKVN

-1098 KEQNKALNE
+1098 KEQDKALNE
-1107 FNIDLKDIEDINIL
+1107 FNIDLKDLKDIEDINIL

-1252 IIPDNVIRIQT
+1252 KITHLSN
-1263 QDGSGEF
+1263 DGQNLLKN
-1270 IEIVF
+1270 IE
-1275 PSQLELND
+1275 
-1283 KPLEDVSYTFVPAL
+1283 KL
-1297 RGIKQFFKDTE
+1297 R
-1308 YLKPRT
+1308 LKPYNDQNGKEITSYVKGATIGYGHLIGQNEWDLYKNGIT
-1314 LTKDEVL
+1314 LQEA
-1321 QIVDKLPKNVRD
+1321 DKLFKSDLLPF
-1333 KRRRIVENKE
+1333 ENAV
-1343 ELDKLWKKLTKNSE
+1343 KNSINSSLAQN
-1357 EFENKVDKKYGQP
+1357 EFDALVILCFNIGIDNFKNSSVAKIINGEKTGYKTLKEAWMAWNKSQNKVMQGLINRRNAEY
-1370 IYMRKLDDQTII
+1370 KLYI
-1382 QYKKTSKS
+1382 Q
-1390 GGETIEINSNKPR
+1390 GGYEKW
-1403 GNLKTIHIENGI
+1403 
-1415 KNEI
+1415 

>member
-1 MSKNIK
+1 
-7 TQEAKLDLIT
+7 
-17 KFLDYANCADA
+17 
-28 SYAMLQ
+28 
-34 YVFKGI
+34 
-40 IKYKND
+40 
-46 NGNEL
+46 
-51 EKKVD
+51 
-56 TQRLGDKHN
+56 
-65 NQNSTYARAI
+65 
-75 QARFEQNKI
+75 
-84 VKIEPKYCIS
+84 
-94 LINTCFDSK
+94 
-103 EITLDNDISRV
+103 
-114 GLNDAL
+114 
-120 SKRTIDFVNRFKLL
+120 
-134 KHQPNTTSGFSATL
+134 
-148 FEDTKDNNQKI
+148 
-159 IVIRGTEPT
+159 
-168 SNFSVDIL
+168 
-176 DADVDLALGKVPYN
+176 
-190 QYLDMIKF
+190 
-198 YSECVKEFPNII
+198 
-210 KDKGL
+210 
-215 VIVGHSL
+215 
-222 GGALAQLLTLS
+222 
-233 LASVNSSA
+233 
-241 NVKEIYTFNSP
+241 
-252 GAKELKALNLN
+252 
-263 QIYRIDGKIINS
+263 
-275 DNKEQALF
+275 
-283 YQIRSYKYQKSIEI
+283 
-297 NLIGYDSNLFQNIK
+297 
-311 SYFHNKTNLKEHYI
+311 
-325 FIKTNIIYSKSTNYF
+325 
-340 YDIFEV
+340 
-346 DEVFINCVNQLLTN
+346 
-360 LNIKNILA
+360 
-368 TSDNT
+368 
-373 YHIETDTDSDA
+373 
-384 SNTKEVIQD
+384 
-393 LGVDIDGKHYI
+393 
-404 VNLGDRFWDSHF
+404 
-416 LEPTII
+416 
-422 ELNYILNLMKN
+422 
-433 KEIDNLLEYNIN
+433 
-445 KDEELWTFI
+445 
-454 KYHNNVLATA
+454 
-464 RTRYDDRI
+464 
-472 LSYFSIPKLSNDF
+472 
-485 SNSLEYLQI
+485 
-494 HYLPKEPK
+494 
-502 KPLFAANIQGF
+502 
-513 SSTQLQALEEYK
+513 
-525 IKKAKYDEKLKWYEL
+525 
-540 YKVKYERE
+540 
-548 QQIFNQKFKEYFSE
+548 
-562 IIFYQNRLYSHKKTQ
+562 
-577 EKIILN
+577 
-583 AIIQQI
+583 
-589 NQKDIT
+589 
-595 YFNLYSVI
+595 
-603 EFLKENKAYYKYID
+603 
-617 LNEIQ
+617 
-622 DLILNDLDNKLG
+622 
-634 YFYCLYVCIN
+634 
-644 LIVLRED
+644 
-651 KNTYFTQATAIN
+651 
-663 NLGYNSTFTK
+663 TK
-673 IFILDKEKLND
+673 IFILDKENLND

-767 IFLDKVNLQD
+767 IFLDKVN

-1098 KEQNKALNE
+1098 KEQDKALNE
-1107 FNIDLKDIEDINIL
+1107 FNIDLKDLKDIEDINIL

-1252 IIPDNVIRIQT
+1252 KITHLSN
-1263 QDGSGEF
+1263 DGQNLLKN
-1270 IEIVF
+1270 IE
-1275 PSQLELND
+1275 
-1283 KPLEDVSYTFVPAL
+1283 KL
-1297 RGIKQFFKDTE
+1297 R
-1308 YLKPRT
+1308 LKPYNDQNGKEITSYVKGATIGYGHLIGQNEWDLYKNGIT
-1314 LTKDEVL
+1314 LQEA
-1321 QIVDKLPKNVRD
+1321 DKLFKSDLLPF
-1333 KRRRIVENKE
+1333 ENAV
-1343 ELDKLWKKLTKNSE
+1343 KNSINSSLAQN
-1357 EFENKVDKKYGQP
+1357 EFDALVILCFNIGIDNFKNSSVAKIINGEKTGYKTLKEAWMAWNKSQNKVMQGLINRRNAEY
-1370 IYMRKLDDQTII
+1370 KLYI
-1382 QYKKTSKS
+1382 Q
-1390 GGETIEINSNKPR
+1390 GGYEKW
-1403 GNLKTIHIENGI
+1403 
-1415 KNEI
+1415 